1 MASKAEDLDPVVV
14 RIEGDEPTMTLHE
27 WFELARADGPVDLGV
42 SAAELLSEARAAG
55 EV

>member
-1 MASKAEDLDPVVV
+1 MARKVEDLDPVVV

-27 WFELARADGPVDLGV
+27 WFELARADGPVVLGV
-42 SAAELLSEARAAG
+42 SAAELLCEARAAG